1 MKLRT
6 VVKIAV
12 ISSVVLLCTGF
23 AVFSFFKLS
32 AVENRE
38 DFNLYTLVPESTT
51 AILETDDLAGLIEDV
66 NGLNCSKNHQFLYV
80 SKLFSYLKQH
90 LHTLLEDTPH
100 GLSKQMN
107 KVLLS
112 FHEPDNDRNQVLYC
126 SLGNGDYQLV
136 EKFIQKYCS
145 STFPSKLFDYRG
157 EEIRIYPMPDD
168 SFLACYVTSEFLV
181 VSYQKKLIE
190 EVINA
195 RLSKKSLLND
205 PSFKEAHAAK
215 RTNVS
220 AAIYTRMNS
229 LSMGNVTDGIRSH
242 TEMGGWMEFDMKMNG
257 DAIYFSGISHDT
269 DTCLTFM
276 NMLRKQQSVEEF
288 PGYMLPASTFFFS
301 KRSATDIQS
310 IFDFTA
316 RQEYA
321 QATYSDYIKDRDMEL
336 LDYIKNSASGEIV
349 TCLFQASDTA
359 SKPNAVMILPL
370 TDVVRAEQMLYS
382 LVKNTPKEKD
392 APPMPRTSYYQ
403 TSLRAYPFYV
413 LPRNTLF
420 TQLTGIT
427 QSDLYVF
434 VCFYNGTLVFAPDA
448 SSLSAYVRQ
457 MDKKEILDDTPA
469 YEEGI
474 ARLSQ
479 SYNFMMM
486 TDLSDVFRQPERYVR
501 LVPNYFFRNQEFF
514 RHFILSAQFACA
526 DGGVYSNVVLLYKGN
541 E

>member
-6 VVKIAV
+6 IVKIAV

-32 AVENRE
+32 AVESRE
-38 DFNLYTLVPESTT
+38 DFNLYTLVPESAT
-51 AILETDDLAGLIEDV
+51 AVLETDDLAGLIEDI
-66 NGLNCSKNHQFLYV
+66 NELSCSKEHHFLYV
-80 SKLFSYLKQH
+80 SKLFSYLKLH
-90 LHTLLEDTPH
+90 LHTLLEETPH

-145 STFPSKLFDYRG
+145 SSFPSKLFDYKG

-168 SFLACYVTSEFLV
+168 SFLACYVTSDFLV

-205 PSFKEAHAAK
+205 PSFSDAHTDK
-215 RTNVS
+215 RTNVV
-220 AAIYTRMNS
+220 ATIYTRMSS

-276 NMLRKQQSVEEF
+276 NMLRKQQPVEEF
-288 PGYMLPASTFFFS
+288 PGHMLPSSTFFFS
-301 KRSATDIQS
+301 KRSATDMKAV
-310 IFDFTA
+310 FDFTA
-316 RQEYA
+316 EQEYA
-321 QATYSDYIKDRDMEL
+321 QATYSDYIKERDVEL
-336 LDYIKNSASGEIV
+336 LDYIGNNANGEVV
-349 TCLFQASDTA
+349 TCLFQTIDTVA
-359 SKPNAVMILPL
+359 KPYAVMLLPL
-370 TDVVRAEQMLYS
+370 KDVTQAEQVLHN
-382 LVKNTPKEKD
+382 LVRTTPKEKD
-392 APPMPRTSYYQ
+392 APPMPRAKFIQ
-403 TSLRAYPFYV
+403 TSLRAYPVYI

-427 QSDLYVF
+427 KSDLYVF
-434 VCFYNGTLVFAPDA
+434 ACFYDGSLLFAPDA
-448 SSLSAYVRQ
+448 ESLSAYIRQ
-457 MDKKEILDDTPA
+457 LEKKEILDETPA

-474 ARLSQ
+474 ASLSP
-479 SYNFMMM
+479 SYNFMTMA
-486 TDLSDVFRQPERYVR
+486 DLSDVFRQPENYVR
-501 LVPNYFFRNQEFF
+501 LVPNFFFRNQGFF
-514 RHFILSAQFACA
+514 RHFILLAQFVCA
-526 DGGVYSNVVLLYKGN
+526 DGGVYSNVVFLYKGD

>member
-6 VVKIAV
+6 VVKIAI

-38 DFNLYTLVPESTT
+38 DFNLYTLVPESAT
-51 AILETDDLAGLIEDV
+51 AVLETDDLAGMIDDI

-90 LHTLLEDTPH
+90 LHTLLEETPH

-145 STFPSKLFDYRG
+145 STFPSKLFDYKG

-168 SFLACYVTSEFLV
+168 SFLACYVTSDFLV

-195 RLSKKSLLND
+195 RLSKRSLLND

-229 LSMGNVTDGIRSH
+229 LSMGNVTDGIRSY

-288 PGYMLPASTFFFS
+288 PGHMLPSSTFFFS

-310 IFDFTA
+310 VFEFTA
-316 RQEYA
+316 GQEYA
-321 QATYSDYIKDRDMEL
+321 QATYSDYIKDRDIEL
-336 LDYIKNSASGEIV
+336 LDYIKNTANGEIV
-349 TCLFQASDTA
+349 TCLFQTSDTV
-359 SKPNAVMILPL
+359 SRPNAVMILPL
-370 TDVVRAEQMLYS
+370 IDVARAEQMLYN

-392 APPMPRTSYYQ
+392 APPMPRTTYCQ
-403 TSLRAYPFYV
+403 TSLRLYPFYI

-434 VCFYNGTLVFAPDA
+434 VCFYNGSLVFAPDA

-457 MDKKEILDDTPA
+457 MDKKQILDDTPA

-474 ARLSQ
+474 SRLSP
-479 SYNFMMM
+479 SYSFMMM
-486 TDLSDVFRQPERYVR
+486 TDLSDVFRQPESYVR